1 MSDTRI
7 SAADLLRL
15 AAIAS
20 VSPEGSSDEVVAIL
34 QRTGPAEPT
43 LMTEIDGSQIKTGS
57 ITAEKIAANAIQT
70 QHMAPGSIAGDRIIS
85 GSATIDQLSVTAANL
100 TGAADDA
107 DSDKLAKPE

>member
-20 VSPEGSSDEVVAIL
+20 VSPEGTADEVVSIL
-34 QRTGPAEPT
+34 QRTGPVEAARSDHAAQPEP
-43 LMTEIDGSQIKTGS
+43 D
-57 ITAEKIAANAIQT
+57 
-70 QHMAPGSIAGDRIIS
+70 APSEP
-85 GSATIDQLSVTAANL
+85 
-100 TGAADDA
+100 AADDA

>member
-20 VSPEGSSDEVVAIL
+20 VSPEGTADEVVAIL
-34 QRTGPAEPT
+34 QRTGPAEAAP
-43 LMTEIDGSQIKTGS
+43 
-57 ITAEKIAANAIQT
+57 AE
-70 QHMAPGSIAGDRIIS
+70 P
-85 GSATIDQLSVTAANL
+85 
-100 TGAADDA
+100 AADTA